1 MKVTYET
8 FARFVEIFGREGELA
23 IEPGATLYSV
33 LKQLSGTD
41 EGRQKMLFDDA
52 GSVRKYVIILRNK
65 ERIPSEKI
73 QNEPVD
79 DGDVITIYPPVSG
92 G

>member
-8 FARFVEIFGREGELA
+8 FARFVEIFGREGELDIA
-23 IEPGATLYSV
+23 SGSTLYTA
-33 LKQLSGTD
+33 LEQLAGTD
-41 EGRQKMLFDDA
+41 EGKRKLLFDDA

-73 QNEPVD
+73 REEPMA
-79 DGDVITIYPPVSG
+79 DGDAITVYPPVSG